1 MQNVRFN
8 ESQAGIRVVRRKINY
23 FRYEDDTTL
32 MAGNEEERKNL
43 LVKMKEKS
51 EKTFLKLNIKN
62 TKILASCPITSWQ
75 IDGGKV

>member
-1 MQNVRFN
+1 MQNVRLN
-8 ESQAGIRVVRRKINY
+8 ETQAGIRVVRRKLNN

-32 MAGNEEERKNL
+32 TAGNEEELKNFL
-43 LVKMKEKS
+43 MKMKEKS